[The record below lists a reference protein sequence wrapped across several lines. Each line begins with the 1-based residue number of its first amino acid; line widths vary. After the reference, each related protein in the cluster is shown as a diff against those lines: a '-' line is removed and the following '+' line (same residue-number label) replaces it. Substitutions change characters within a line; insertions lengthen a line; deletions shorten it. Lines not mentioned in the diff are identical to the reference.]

1 MPKKTLEPTES
12 FTRAESQRLG
22 RSEYFNPANAGMT
35 AHQILRKK
43 YLKNGYSSVWL
54 RDFING
60 FYSATMLSD
69 DEFEETLKS
78 L

>member
-1 MPKKTLEPTES
+1 MRKQAEPTQS

-22 RSEYFNPANAGMT
+22 RAEYFNLDNAGLT
-35 AHQILRKK
+35 VHQILRAK
-43 YLKNGYSSVWL
+43 YLKHGHSSVWL
-54 RDFING
+54 RDFVNG